1 LQSLDPSFSN
11 PAGSS
16 AFFGLLDLA
25 PGVLDP
31 QVMINFQIS
40 PTKDEMFLQKEVM
53 EPKNK
58 EMSLILHC
66 RIMMEQ
72 SE

>member
-1 LQSLDPSFSN
+1 LQLLDPSSSN

-25 PGVLDP
+25 PGVLEP
-31 QVMINFQIS
+31 QVINFQIS

-58 EMSLILHC
+58 EMSLIFHC